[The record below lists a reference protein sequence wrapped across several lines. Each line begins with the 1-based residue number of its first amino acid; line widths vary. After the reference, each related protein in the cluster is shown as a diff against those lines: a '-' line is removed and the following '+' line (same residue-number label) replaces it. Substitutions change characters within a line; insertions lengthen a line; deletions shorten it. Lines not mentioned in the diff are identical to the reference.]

1 MSWRVEFTSGA
12 LRQLKKL
19 DPFVRRMLIAWVEK
33 NLEGCADARAHGKS
47 LVGDK
52 SGLWRYRIGDYRLLC
67 RLDDGRLVIEA
78 IKVGHRRAA
87 YK

>member
-19 DPFVRRMLIAWVEK
+19 DPFVRRTLIAWVEK

-52 SGLWRYRIGDYRLLC
+52 PELWRYRIGDYRLLC

-78 IKVGHRRAA
+78 IKVGHRREV

>member
-1 MSWRVEFTSGA
+1 MSWSVEFTSGA

-19 DPFVRRMLIAWVEK
+19 DPFVRRMLITWVEK

-47 LVGDK
+47 PVGDK

-78 IKVGHRRAA
+78 IKVGHRREV

>member
-19 DPFVRRMLIAWVEK
+19 DPFVRRTLIAWVQK

-47 LVGDK
+47 LVDDK

-67 RLDDGRLVIEA
+67 RLDDGRLVIET
-78 IKVGHRRAA
+78 IKVGHRREV

>member
-19 DPFVRRMLIAWVEK
+19 DPFVRRMLITWVEK

-67 RLDDGRLVIEA
+67 RLNDGRLVIEA
-78 IKVGHRRAA
+78 IKVGHRREV

>member
-19 DPFVRRMLIAWVEK
+19 DPFVRRTLIAWLEK

-78 IKVGHRRAA
+78 IKAGHRREA

>member
-19 DPFVRRMLIAWVEK
+19 DPFVRRTLIAWVEK
-33 NLEGCADARAHGKS
+33 NLEDCADARAHGKS

-78 IKVGHRRAA
+78 IKVGHRREV